1 MPNFPK
7 YTLAIETATQKGS
20 ISLLKGK
27 EEIGF
32 WIGDSYQ
39 TLSASLLPQIS
50 LLLSTHDLTT
60 KDLELIAV
68 SAGPGSFTGAR
79 VGLSIAKAL
88 KTALKIPAIA
98 VSLPEALALSAK
110 IDEGSVVAII
120 PAGRT
125 EAYWQEFT
133 AKSGSLAPISPILNI
148 KVDAPPPLN
157 ASAATLITTSDLKP
171 EDKET
176 IENRAGNPVVIAGDG
191 LARYIGEAAISR
203 YGANAGVNADDPLR
217 AIYIKE
223 LRS

>member
-1 MPNFPK
+1 MPTFPK

-20 ISLLKGK
+20 LSLLRGK
-27 EEIGF
+27 EEIGS

-50 LLLSTHDLTT
+50 LLLSAHDLTT

-98 VSLPEALALSAK
+98 VSLPEALALSAG
-110 IDEGSVVAII
+110 INEGNIVAII

-125 EAYWQEFT
+125 EAYWQEFS
-133 AKSGSLAPISPILNI
+133 AKPGNLTSVSAILNI
-148 KVDAPPPLN
+148 KVDAPPPLSGS
-157 ASAATLITTSDLKP
+157 SAAFITTSDLKP
-171 EDKET
+171 EDKEI
-176 IENRAGNPVVIAGDG
+176 IESRVGNRITVAGDG
-191 LARYIGEAAISR
+191 LARYVGEAAISG
-203 YGANAGVNADDPLR
+203 YAPEAAPGLLQ